1 MAGRLSG
8 KTAVVVGAGQTPGET
23 TGNGRAV
30 AMRFA
35 REGATVMV
43 VDRDPA
49 AAKETS
55 ELIVAEGGEAV
66 IAQADVTVE
75 DDCAALAE
83 AARVA
88 LGRVDILHN
97 NAGILDLGDGGTT
110 ELSVEVWQRTFDVN
124 LRGMWLSCKHFLP
137 TMREQAEGTIVN
149 VGSIGAVM
157 HAGTPLAYSLSKL
170 GINGLTKSLAVENAP
185 FGVRVNA
192 MLLGLI
198 HTPMAVQDMT
208 QRRGIPAEEFE
219 ERRKAAVPLG
229 RSGTAWD
236 VANVALFLASDE
248 ASFVTG
254 AVMPVDGGTL
264 LRMG

>member
-1 MAGRLSG
+1 MDGRLAG

-30 AMRFA
+30 AVRFA
-35 REGATVMV
+35 REGARVMV
-43 VDRDPA
+43 VDRDGT
-49 AAKETS
+49 AAKETA
-55 ELIVAEGGEAV
+55 ELIASEGGDALV
-66 IAQADVTVE
+66 HQADVTDE
-75 DDCAALAE
+75 DGCAAMAE
-83 AARVA
+83 AARSS

-97 NAGILDLGDGGTT
+97 NVGILDLADGPATD
-110 ELSVEVWQRTFDVN
+110 LSLEVWQRTFDVN
-124 LRGMWLSCKHFLP
+124 LRGMWLTCKHFLP
-137 TMREQAEGTIVN
+137 GMRDQGAGAIVN

-185 FGVRVNA
+185 FGIRVNA

-254 AVMPVDGGTL
+254 AVLPVDGGTL